1 MAAKA
6 SPFSIADHQKA
17 EREVNY
23 ACMRKRL
30 ITAIPQDIPYQDE
43 GWLDLDREAV
53 VEVTSEEKDY
63 PVESAL
69 VEEESRGWRAAES
82 GTQTIRL
89 IFDEPQRLKRIAL
102 VFEEIQTQRTQAFVL
117 RWSGDGGPSFREIVR
132 QQWNFSP
139 PDSIREVE
147 EYRVELSGVTVLEL
161 VIVPDIS
168 RGSARAS
175 LKSLRLSCLPA
186 ATPSVRL

>member
-1 MAAKA
+1 
-6 SPFSIADHQKA
+6 
-17 EREVNY
+17 
-23 ACMRKRL
+23 MRKSL
-30 ITAIPQDIPYQDE
+30 IAPIPQDAPPLDE

-53 VEVTSEEKDY
+53 VEVTSENKDY

-69 VEEESRGWRAAES
+69 VSGETRGWRAADS

-102 VFEEIQTQRTQAFVL
+102 VFEETEIERTQEFGL
-117 RWSGDGGPSFREIVR
+117 RWSPDGGRSFREIVR

-147 EYRVELSGVTVLEL
+147 EYQVERSDVTVLEL

-168 RGSARAS
+168 RGAARAA
-175 LKSLRLSCLPA
+175 LKSLRLS
-186 ATPSVRL
+186 